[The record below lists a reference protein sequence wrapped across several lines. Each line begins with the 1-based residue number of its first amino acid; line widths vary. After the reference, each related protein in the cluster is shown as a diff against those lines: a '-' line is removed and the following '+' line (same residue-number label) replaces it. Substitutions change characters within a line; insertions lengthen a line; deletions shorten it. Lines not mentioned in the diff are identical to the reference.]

1 MPESGSRAPASADS
15 CDLSTLPGPEV
26 RRILVREPRFLLAVG
41 ALEQHGPHL
50 PPGANALIAA
60 RVVEA
65 VSEAM
70 CVFRAPALRYGMR
83 RSSIRRFPGT
93 AGMRRKTFHRMVN
106 ERMVNE
112 LLESWEEA
120 GLEEI
125 VLVTA
130 HRYEPHLDALLLT
143 LTSEAETTMV
153 DLRSIA
159 VDDILDGDPAA
170 EHAGEL
176 ETSLLLHLAPD
187 RVRREEIADFVPDPR
202 DFRKYVQ
209 GRSPTPPPGF
219 RGAVGRRSRA
229 TEEKGRRVFERFV
242 HVLETRVVRR

>member
-1 MPESGSRAPASADS
+1 MPESGSRPPVSVDS
-15 CDLSTLPGPEV
+15 CDLSTLTGPEV
-26 RRILVREPRFLLAVG
+26 RRILEREPRLLLAVG

-50 PPGANALIAA
+50 PLGANALIAA

-65 VSEAM
+65 VSDATG
-70 CVFRAPALRYGMR
+70 VLRAPTLRYGVR
-83 RSSIRRFPGT
+83 RSSIKRFPGT

-106 ERMVNE
+106 E

-125 VLVTA
+125 ILVTA
-130 HRYEPHLDALLLT
+130 HRYEPHLDALLMT
-143 LTSEAETTMV
+143 LTSEAETTVV
-153 DLRSIA
+153 DLRSIP
-159 VDDILDGDPAA
+159 VDDILDGDPAT

-209 GRSPTPPPGF
+209 GRSPTPPPGS
-219 RGAVGRRSRA
+219 RGAVGRPSRA

-242 HVLETRVVRR
+242 HMLETRVVRG